1 MSEIFMGQQV
11 QSLYANITLN
21 DVQLAAIY
29 YPILIDLAR
38 HKHCL
43 TYGELVNRAKGLH
56 PEIDYVQRA
65 IPVSTGRKLDV
76 VRLFTSEREFPDV
89 TSLIINKSV
98 GECGN
103 GVTEH
108 FDPVKLR
115 EEVFAYDWSA
125 VSEDFDMYIETAEQK
140 ATPPVRLSRKDAM
153 NMTLDYFKVNRLSL
167 PKTISRHRDDIINLI
182 LEGYETEDAFNLISK
197 SL

>member
-1 MSEIFMGQQV
+1 MEQQV

-29 YPILIDLAR
+29 YPILINIAR

-43 TYGELVNRAKGLH
+43 TYGELVTQAKELN
-56 PEIDYVQRA
+56 PDVEYVQRA
-65 IPVSTGRKLDV
+65 IPVSAGRKLDV
-76 VRLFTSEREFPDV
+76 VRLFTSERGLPDV
-89 TSLIINKSV
+89 TSLIINKTM

-103 GVTEH
+103 GVSEH
-108 FDPVKLR
+108 FNPVKLR
-115 EEVFAYDWSA
+115 EEVFAYDWTS

-140 ATPPVRLSRKDAM
+140 ATPPIRLSRNDAKT
-153 NMTLDYFKVNRLSL
+153 MTLDFFKANKASL
-167 PKTISRHRDDIINLI
+167 PTAISQHRDDIINLI
-182 LEGYETEDAFNLISK
+182 LDGYKTEEAFKLVGD